1 MSTIAACT
9 DDELR
14 LISKALKPVED
25 EVIIAMLS
33 GSHHLGYADAASDID
48 VEVVATVDATDV
60 LLNTRLTER
69 RLKHMTDGKPTVEV
83 VVWPYPKVAR
93 LIAVGDPRLTLA
105 FGYDPTCLAYAWPRT
120 TDPLADLTRLAQTSL
135 ETTPTQHRIAH
146 LIANQLT
153 GYLMNRE
160 LNERVACTCAVRA
173 AATMRVALAVATRET
188 PEAPDEATRV
198 RYQRARASLDAAD
211 ALVKEC
217 DGALA
222 DLVCALPHTDEATER
237 AHLCEE
243 AARIVYDILSVD
255 WS

>member
-1 MSTIAACT
+1 MSTVDAYT
-9 DDELR
+9 DDER
-14 LISKALKPVED
+14 YLISQALAPVAD
-25 EVIIAMLS
+25 EVLIAMLS

-48 VEVVATVDATDV
+48 VDVVATVDATAV
-60 LLNTRLTER
+60 LLGERLGER
-69 RLKHMTDGKPTVEV
+69 RLKHMTDGKTCVEV

-93 LIAVGDPRLTLA
+93 LIAAGDPRLTLA
-105 FGYDPTCLAYAWPRT
+105 FGYDPTCLTYAWPRT
-120 TDPLADLTRLAQTSL
+120 IDPLADLTRLAQASLTATS
-135 ETTPTQHRIAH
+135 TQHRIAH

-173 AATMRVALAVATRET
+173 AATMRVALAVARHET
-188 PEAPDEATRV
+188 PEAPDEATRM
-198 RYQRARASLDAAD
+198 RYQTARTSLEAAD
-211 ALVKEC
+211 ALVEEC

-222 DLVCALPHTDEATER
+222 GLVYALPHTDDETER
-237 AHLCEE
+237 ARLLEE

>member
-9 DDELR
+9 DDELH
-14 LISKALKPVED
+14 LISQALAPVAD
-25 EVIIAMLS
+25 EALIAMLS

-48 VEVVATVDATDV
+48 VDVVATVDATAV
-60 LLNTRLTER
+60 LLNERLTER
-69 RLKHMTDGKPTVEV
+69 RLKHATDGKPCVEV

-93 LIAVGDPRLTLA
+93 LIAAGDPRLTLA
-105 FGYDPTCLAYAWPRT
+105 FGYDPTCLTYAWPRT
-120 TDPLADLTRLAQTSL
+120 TDPLADLTRLAQASLGATS
-135 ETTPTQHRIAH
+135 TQHRIAH

-173 AATMRVALAVATRET
+173 AATMRVALAVAARET
-188 PEAPDEATRV
+188 PEPPDEATRT
-198 RYQRARASLDAAD
+198 RYQKARTSLDAAD

-222 DLVCALPHTDEATER
+222 GLVCTLPHTDEEAER
-237 AHLCEE
+237 AHLLE
-243 AARIVYDILSVD
+243 AATRIVYDILSVD